1 MSCNYLFG
9 ENRTAWNTR
18 VTVHS
23 LKNQLFP
30 GIFSPEILLLNVKSN
45 SPVRLSL
52 LQWTKHAWQNVRA
65 YRHEN
70 GTHTL
75 HKIFLNI
82 IITWLTS
89 VFNLSKFEGNAAVS
103 PATNVASACLPIL
116 WISGAIFVATHKF
129 SCFNNLPPHLVLR
142 SLTVAHGQPCTT
154 AFFWVSSRNFKSMFL
169 YQHYVI
175 VTPRTYRAKDKI
187 GARISLLDLFSCIF
201 HDFVFERGDVDWR
214 SSTGIFLLLI
224 FDFFLILPSFHV
236 EAHLKWLL
244 NTVKFSREKFGL
256 RI

>member
-1 MSCNYLFG
+1 M
-9 ENRTAWNTR
+9 
-18 VTVHS
+18 
-23 LKNQLFP
+23 
-30 GIFSPEILLLNVKSN
+30 
-45 SPVRLSL
+45 
-52 LQWTKHAWQNVRA
+52 RA

-70 GTHTL
+70 GTHAL

-82 IITWLTS
+82 IMTWLTS

-142 SLTVAHGQPCTT
+142 SLTVGHPSTT
-154 AFFWVSSRNFKSMFL
+154 AFFWVSSRNFKSI
-169 YQHYVI
+169 HYII

-187 GARISLLDLFSCIF
+187 GARISLLGLFSCIF

-214 SSTGIFLLLI
+214 SSTGIFLLSI

-236 EAHLKWLL
+236 EA
-244 NTVKFSREKFGL
+244 S
-256 RI
+256 